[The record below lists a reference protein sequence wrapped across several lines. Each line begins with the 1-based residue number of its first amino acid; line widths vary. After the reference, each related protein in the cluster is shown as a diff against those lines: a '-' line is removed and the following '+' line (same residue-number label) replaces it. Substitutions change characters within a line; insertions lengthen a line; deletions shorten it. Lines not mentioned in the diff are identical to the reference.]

1 MEKKFCTK
9 CQKEKPLDK
18 FYKCNA
24 SKDGKARYCKECY
37 REFYL
42 QDKELR
48 ERAEMLMAFRTL
60 KRSVKKYVEKR

>member
-1 MEKKFCTK
+1 MGKKFCTK
-9 CQKEKPLDK
+9 CQKEKPLDD

-37 REFYL
+37 RAFYL

-60 KRSVKKYVEKR
+60 KHDIKRVAEKR